1 MPKAIEKI
9 IKSYSVQVKAV
20 EGQNRTLRFVASCET
35 CDRDG
40 EVVSADG
47 WVFENFMKNPVFM
60 WAHQYDQPPIGKV
73 VAISVADGNVI
84 EDVEFADA
92 ETYPFADIVYRL
104 YQGGFLNAV
113 SVGFIPIE
121 WETGGKKEG
130 DPRKRYTKQEMLETS
145 AVPVPSNPDA
155 LQQARSAKVISLK
168 EMRLVKKSFEAVE
181 TKTLA
186 EDIRDAPII
195 DKTEPLTQDALA
207 DELDYVLC
215 SIREVGLNEKNTPI
229 AKELMETLKRLTG
242 SDIPVQDKSMP
253 KKTTEAIKTA
263 CKEVQNCLDGMKAH
277 HKAHNEFHKTNT
289 EALTGCL
296 ESLSA
301 MCGEEPEPEKSV
313 ESESE
318 TSKALKNL
326 IKAVESK
333 LGEK

>member
-1 MPKAIEKI
+1 
-9 IKSYSVQVKAV
+9 
-20 EGQNRTLRFVASCET
+20 
-35 CDRDG
+35 
-40 EVVSADG
+40 
-47 WVFENFMKNPVFM
+47 MKNPVFM

-73 VAISVADGNVI
+73 VAVSATGGQVI

-92 ETYPFADIVYRL
+92 EIYPFADIVYRL
-104 YQGGFLNAV
+104 YLGGFLNAV
-113 SVGFIPIE
+113 SVGFIPLE
-121 WETGGKKEG
+121 WENGKKDG

-168 EMRLVKKSFEAVE
+168 EMRMVKKSFEAVE

-186 EDIRDAPII
+186 DDIRDAPII
-195 DKTEPLTQDALA
+195 DKTEPLSQDALG

-215 SIREVGLNEKNTPI
+215 SIREVGLNEKNLPA

-242 SDIPVQDKSMP
+242 GDTPVEDKTMTRKETIKAVCKMVQDC
-253 KKTTEAIKTA
+253 I
-263 CKEVQNCLDGMKAH
+263 DGMKSH
-277 HKAHNEFHKTNT
+277 HKAHNESHKANT
-289 EALTGCL
+289 EALSGCL

-301 MCGEEPEPEKSV
+301 MCGEEPAPEPEKPV
-313 ESESE
+313 DPESE

-326 IKAVESK
+326 IKVVESK